1 MTDTTAPAVQLTDIT
16 KRFGDVV
23 ANDSVDLTLDRG
35 SIHAVIGENG
45 AGKTTLMNVLY
56 GLYDPNEGTMAVD
69 GEPRSFDSPRD
80 AIAAGIGMIHQHFQ
94 LVDNM
99 TVLQNIVLGHEPSTR
114 GLVDEQAARR
124 RITDICDTYGFSVD
138 EHLDTPIEELG
149 LGIQQHVGAAVA
161 WLLAGDGSITQAH
174 LWVAFVAVAVVSGVL
189 ATLFAVLL
197 IRYEA
202 NQIVAGLAVWFIG
215 LGFGPF
221 AATVLWGGVS
231 SPSLPN
237 IDTIAVPVLAEIP
250 VLGRLFFDASPLVLL
265 TIVVAV
271 AAWAVLFRTRYG
283 YWVQAAGEN
292 PEALDTAGIDVNR
305 VRYATVVFSGVMAGL
320 GGAVLSIGIGSGFT
334 GTGVTMVDGR
344 GWIAIVAY
352 LFGNYNPL
360 GTYGASLLF
369 GAMDMLQIQLQTI
382 GISLPGSITGLFP
395 YVAVLVVLVGVG
407 YTRVPSAVGESYDT
421 EE

>member
-1 MTDTTAPAVQLTDIT
+1 MSTARTLVDDRRTLLGVLAALVA
-16 KRFGDVV
+16 VV
-23 ANDSVDLTLDRG
+23 ALLLFVDLPG
-35 SIHAVIGENG
+35 SDLVTVGALERALQAATPIALAAIG
-45 AGKTTLMNVLY
+45 
-56 GLYDPNEGTMAVD
+56 GLYAEKSGVFNIGLEG
-69 GEPRSFDSPRD
+69 F
-80 AIAAGIGMIHQHFQ
+80 MIFGA
-94 LVDNM
+94 L
-99 TVLQNIVLGHEPSTR
+99 
-114 GLVDEQAARR
+114 
-124 RITDICDTYGFSVD
+124 
-138 EHLDTPIEELG
+138 
-149 LGIQQHVGAAVA
+149 VGAAVA
-161 WLLAGDGSITQAH
+161 WLLAGGDGITQAH
-174 LWVAFVAVAVVSGVL
+174 LWAAFVAVALVSGVL

-237 IDTIAVPVLAEIP
+237 IDAVSVPVLAEIP

-271 AAWAVLFRTRYG
+271 AAWVVLFRTRYG

-292 PEALDTAGIDVNR
+292 PEALDTAGVDVNR
-305 VRYATVVFSGVMAGL
+305 VRYATVIFSGVMAGL